1 MRITKRQLSLIINEY
16 YGNYIM
22 DTPEEKLV
30 NEITAERDVRQLSLN
45 QGEVDQVLAM
55 ADSLEPMF
63 NIFRQIHSIPESWL
77 ENGNYEKIEE
87 MLLDLPEEL
96 RELAKDMKKGGI

>member
-1 MRITKRQLSLIINEY
+1 MKITKRQLRRIIK
-16 YGNYIM
+16 
-22 DTPEEKLV
+22 EEKASLV
-30 NEITAERDVRQLSLN
+30 NEITARRDVRQLSLN
-45 QGEVDQVLAM
+45 QDEVDQVLAM

-63 NIFRQIHSIPESWL
+63 NIFRQIHSIPQPWL

>member
-1 MRITKRQLSLIINEY
+1 MKITKRQLRRIIK
-16 YGNYIM
+16 
-22 DTPEEKLV
+22 EEKVSLV
-30 NEITAERDVRQLSLN
+30 NEITARRDVRQLSLN
-45 QGEVDQVLAM
+45 QDEVDQVLAM

-63 NIFRQIHSIPESWL
+63 NIFRQIHSIPQPWL